1 MKPVF
6 LIIPMII
13 CFGAG
18 LALSVSSSEGEGL
31 TLMDCYRLALKQSET
46 TAISREAVR
55 ETEARFLQ
63 AVSGILPK
71 VSFESSYMRQ
81 DVTGSSSS
89 VLREVPE
96 SKFTFS
102 QPLFSG
108 FKEFASMAAGRA
120 EERQRRHQQLRAE
133 QLLFVDVSDAFYFFL
148 SYHQDLEALEMTRA
162 ALEER
167 VQELKK
173 REALGRSRASETASA
188 EARLR
193 KTEADLESVKSQ
205 QDVFRQLMEFL
216 TGAVVSTLIENLP
229 VVAAERG
236 LEDCLGKVDDRPDVR
251 AGREAWEIAKKNIV
265 LARVGSFPE
274 VSLDGDYF
282 TDRTGSAADVTW
294 DATVKVSV
302 PIFQGGEN
310 IGKIREAVS
319 RAKQEELK
327 FGQTRRE
334 ALLEIRGNFT
344 RWQSSL
350 RQTQAL
356 QKAFE
361 AAQKSYE
368 LQKEDYARHLVNNL
382 EVLQS
387 LQDLEDRRRDLI
399 AADNE
404 SKQLYSHLLV
414 SIGEIAP

>member
-1 MKPVF
+1 
-6 LIIPMII
+6 
-13 CFGAG
+13 
-18 LALSVSSSEGEGL
+18 
-31 TLMDCYRLALKQSET
+31 MDCYRLALKRSET
-46 TAISREAVR
+46 VAISQEAIREA
-55 ETEARFLQ
+55 EAKFLQ
-63 AVSGILPK
+63 SLSGILPK
-71 VSFESSYMRQ
+71 FSFESSYFRQ
-81 DVTGSSSS
+81 DGTGSSNST
-89 VLREVPE
+89 LKEIPE

-120 EERQRRHQQLRAE
+120 QERQRRQQQLRAE
-133 QLLFVDVSDAFYFFL
+133 HFLFVDVSDAFYFFL
-148 SYHQDLEALEMTRA
+148 SYQQDLEALEMTRA

-205 QDVFRQLMEFL
+205 QDVSRQLMEFL
-216 TGAVVSTLIENLP
+216 TGTAVSAMIENPLE
-229 VVAAERG
+229 VVDERV
-236 LEDCLGKVDDRPDVR
+236 LEDCLGRVDERPDVR

-265 LARVGSFPE
+265 LARAGSFPE

-294 DATVKVSV
+294 DATVKVTV

-310 IGKIREAVS
+310 AGKIQEAVS
-319 RAKQEELK
+319 QAKQEELK
-327 FGQTRRE
+327 FGRTRRE

-344 RWQSSL
+344 RRQSSL

-356 QKAFE
+356 RKAFE
-361 AAQKSYE
+361 AAQKSYD
-368 LQKEDYARHLVNNL
+368 LQREDYEHHLVNNL

-404 SKQLYSHLLV
+404 SKRLHSHLLV
-414 SIGEIAP
+414 STGDIAP